1 MRLHNPHFN
10 PSYCVP
16 VPSKHLCRA
25 VFLSV
30 CSSKVHACMT
40 CREGARGNRQC
51 FNWRWTC
58 QLYILTLDIFMPR
71 KAHFSACSLQLLSG
85 VNCVFMCACARTC
98 VHVPHCVYWASVC
111 SYSLQWCLV
120 IYRPSHW
127 CRPANKRIR
136 RNVPSAPCHQ
146 QIMSWTLDLNLN
158 LLPNYSYI
166 VIFMEPWGRAS

>member
-10 PSYCVP
+10 PSYFVP

-98 VHVPHCVYWASVC
+98 VHVPYCILSRCMQLFTAVVL
-111 SYSLQWCLV
+111 SYLQTFPLMQTCQQE
-120 IYRPSHW
+120 
-127 CRPANKRIR
+127 NKEKCPLSPL
-136 RNVPSAPCHQ
+136 PSANHV
-146 QIMSWTLDLNLN
+146 MNTWS
-158 LLPNYSYI
+158 
-166 VIFMEPWGRAS
+166 